1 MSADET
7 EMMAAAWLA
16 REDRDLTPA
25 EAVALQQWLADST
38 LNRVAYLRLKAS
50 WQRADRLSALK
61 NPISSAAEPSDFLA
75 GFLAGLLARPRLIA
89 AIAASLLLLAAGA
102 GGWRLWHGPSEQV
115 FATAVGKM
123 QAVRLADGSRM
134 ELNTNTRV
142 RTDVTAARRIVTL
155 DSGEAYFDVVHD
167 AARPFVVYAG
177 NRRITDLGT
186 KFSVFR
192 NGDDVRVTVQEGR
205 VKVDVL
211 DRPAVDAPVVAEA
224 GHTVMAKGSET
235 LVFSKPDTDIDNGL
249 AWRSGMLVFNQQTLA
264 DAAEQF
270 NRYNSR
276 KLIVEGKARR
286 IRIGGSFKAD
296 NVEVFVLLLHR
307 GFGLSVDNQGT
318 RIVVSR

>member
-1 MSADET
+1 G
-7 EMMAAAWLA
+7 L
-16 REDRDLTPA
+16 
-25 EAVALQQWLADST
+25 
-38 LNRVAYLRLKAS
+38 
-50 WQRADRLSALK
+50 
-61 NPISSAAEPSDFLA
+61 
-75 GFLAGLLARPRLIA
+75 LAGLLTRPRLIA
-89 AIAASLLLLAAGA
+89 AIAAVLLLMAGA
-102 GGWRLWHGPSEQV
+102 AGWRLWRGPSEQV
-115 FATAVGKM
+115 FATALGKM

-142 RTDVTAARRIVTL
+142 RTDVTAARRVVTL
-155 DSGEAYFDVVHD
+155 DAGEAYFDVVHD

-276 KLIVEGKARR
+276 KIIVEGKARR

>member
-1 MSADET
+1 M
-7 EMMAAAWLA
+7 
-16 REDRDLTPA
+16 
-25 EAVALQQWLADST
+25 
-38 LNRVAYLRLKAS
+38 
-50 WQRADRLSALK
+50 
-61 NPISSAAEPSDFLA
+61 
-75 GFLAGLLARPRLIA
+75 RPRLLA
-89 AIAASLLLLAAGA
+89 AIAAALLLLVAGA
-102 GGWRLWHGPSEQV
+102 GGWQLWRRPSEQV

-142 RTDVTAARRIVTL
+142 RTDVTAARRIITL

-192 NGDDVRVTVQEGR
+192 NGDDVRVTVREGR

-211 DRPAVDAPVVAEA
+211 DRAAVDAPVVAEA

-235 LVFSKPDTDIDNGL
+235 LIFAKPDTDITSGL

-264 DAAEQF
+264 EAAEQF

-276 KLIVEGKARR
+276 KIVIEGNARR

-307 GFGLSVDNQGT
+307 GFGLSVDNQGE

>member
-1 MSADET
+1 MSADDT
-7 EMMAAAWLA
+7 EMTAAAWLA
-16 REDRDLTPA
+16 REDRDLSAA
-25 EAVALQQWLADST
+25 ERAELEHWLAAST

-50 WQRADRLSALK
+50 WQRADRLSVLK
-61 NPISSAAEPSDFLA
+61 NHAPIAEPS
-75 GFLAGLLARPRLIA
+75 GFLEGLLRPRVLA
-89 AIAASLLLLAAGA
+89 AMTAVVLLLAGA
-102 GGWRLWHGPSEQV
+102 GGWQLWRGKSEQV

-142 RTDVTAARRIVTL
+142 RTDVTAARRVVTL
-155 DSGEAYFDVVHD
+155 DAGEAYFDVVHD
-167 AARPFVVYAG
+167 PARPFLVYAG

-211 DRPAVDAPVVAEA
+211 DGPAVDAPVVAEA

-235 LVFSKPDTDIDNGL
+235 LVIAKPGTDIDNGL

-264 DAAEQF
+264 EAAEQF

-276 KLIVEGKARR
+276 KIIVQGKARR

-296 NVEVFVLLLHR
+296 NVDVFVLLLHR

>member
-1 MSADET
+1 MT
-7 EMMAAAWLA
+7 AAAWLA

-25 EAVALQQWLADST
+25 ETSELRQWLAAST

-61 NPISSAAEPSDFLA
+61 NPATSIAEPSSF
-75 GFLAGLLARPRLIA
+75 LARPRLLA
-89 AIAASLLLLAAGA
+89 AIAAVLLLLAAGA
-102 GGWRLWHGPSEQV
+102 GGWRLWRGPSEQV

-134 ELNTNTRV
+134 ELNTDTRV

-235 LVFSKPDTDIDNGL
+235 LVFAKPDTGISSDL

-276 KLIVEGKARR
+276 KIVVEGKARR

-296 NVEVFVLLLHR
+296 NVDVFVLLLHR

>member
-16 REDRDLTPA
+16 REDRDLSAGEAA
-25 EAVALQQWLADST
+25 ELEQWLSAST

-61 NPISSAAEPSDFLA
+61 NPAASIAEPSGL
-75 GFLAGLLARPRLIA
+75 LTGLLARPRLLA
-89 AIAASLLLLAAGA
+89 AMAAALLLVAGA
-102 GGWRLWHGPSEQV
+102 GGWQLWRGPREQV

-142 RTDVTAARRIVTL
+142 RTDVTAARRVVTL
-155 DSGEAYFDVVHD
+155 DAGEAYFDVVHD

-276 KLIVEGKARR
+276 KIIVEGKARR

>member
-7 EMMAAAWLA
+7 EMVAAAWSA

-25 EAVALQQWLADST
+25 EAAALQEWLAAST

-61 NPISSAAEPSDFLA
+61 NPAAPVAESSGLLA
-75 GFLAGLLARPRLIA
+75 DLLARPRLVG
-89 AIAASLLLLAAGA
+89 AIAAALLLVAGA
-102 GGWRLWHGPSEQV
+102 GSWQLWRGGNEQI

-142 RTDVTAARRIVTL
+142 RTDVTAARRVVTL
-155 DSGEAYFDVVHD
+155 DAGEAYFDVVHD
-167 AARPFVVYAG
+167 AARPFLVYAG

-224 GHTVMAKGSET
+224 GHTVMTKGSET
-235 LVFSKPDTDIDNGL
+235 LVFSKPGAEIDNGL

-276 KLIVEGKARR
+276 KIVIEGKARR

-307 GFGLSVDNQGT
+307 GFGLSVDNQGE

>member
-1 MSADET
+1 MSADDT

-16 REDRDLTPA
+16 REDRDLTVE
-25 EAVALQQWLADST
+25 EAMELQHWLASST

-61 NPISSAAEPSDFLA
+61 NPASIGELSNVQ
-75 GFLAGLLARPRLIA
+75 AGLLARPRLLA
-89 AIAASLLLLAAGA
+89 AIAASLLLMVAAGA
-102 GGWRLWHGPSEQV
+102 IGWQLWRAPSEQV

-142 RTDVTAARRIVTL
+142 RTDVTAARRIITL

-192 NGDDVRVTVQEGR
+192 NGDDVRVTVREGR

-235 LVFSKPDTDIDNGL
+235 LVFAKPDTDITSGL

-264 DAAEQF
+264 EAAEQF

-276 KLIVEGKARR
+276 KIVIEGNARR